1 MSCRS
6 SGSGFRNLPVSI
18 HLLWSCGSTVANN
31 GTLNEGREIPE
42 DVAARTDTENE
53 FPAEMWKKLGD
64 AGYD

>member
-1 MSCRS
+1 M
-6 SGSGFRNLPVSI
+6 SI

-31 GTLNEGREIPE
+31 GTLNAGREIPE